1 MDIGSVYGSYYETAK
16 SYMGLRK
23 EEKQAGFAEKVT
35 DKSQVSSEDMTL
47 EEYKEYFNEK
57 MSGLYTHPSQRGM
70 NWVIDITDAAY
81 KRMQSDPEYEKK
93 ILDALAKNKAVDF
106 GGNIPVV
113 AYTHIDDTY
122 EKCYGYTQGMKEN
135 VGYSGHS
142 STKGTDA
149 GRQKKARQKELLEE
163 YLEKRAQAKKQQLE
177 MLNKKIAKMELERSR
192 QTQSWNSE
200 RQMAKAS
207 NAYDANIMME
217 AELVKNI
224 TKGENNGKDKVQEY
238 YEKLCKKF
246 PEITFNTG
254 SSLMSGNEN
263 KVVINLSSECLK
275 KMANDLEFAK
285 KVEFNLTGAVPGQ
298 NRMFAQAK
306 ADNAVIHGVTTVID
320 ADGNASVTCGGMT
333 RTSGSKQNSTTLN
346 AEKKQKERL
355 EKKREERKISE
366 EKAAKRRAEKK
377 AQLEKLTE
385 DETFTISATGTYVK
399 SVTQNLLAAVSGT
412 SAPTGASFDIKA

>member
-1 MDIGSVYGSYYETAK
+1 MSISGIGEKYYQNNVTTMK
-16 SYMGLRK
+16 S
-23 EEKQAGFAEKVT
+23 T
-35 DKSQVSSEDMTL
+35 
-47 EEYKEYFNEK
+47 
-57 MSGLYTHPSQRGM
+57 
-70 NWVIDITDAAY
+70 
-81 KRMQSDPEYEKK
+81 
-93 ILDALAKNKAVDF
+93 
-106 GGNIPVV
+106 
-113 AYTHIDDTY
+113 
-122 EKCYGYTQGMKEN
+122 
-135 VGYSGHS
+135 
-142 STKGTDA
+142 
-149 GRQKKARQKELLEE
+149 
-163 YLEKRAQAKKQQLE
+163 
-177 MLNKKIAKMELERSR
+177 
-192 QTQSWNSE
+192 NS
-200 RQMAKAS
+200 
-207 NAYDANIMME
+207 
-217 AELVKNI
+217 
-224 TKGENNGKDKVQEY
+224 KDKVQEY

-275 KMANDLEFAK
+275 FGSLRTGWLCGRFPPEFAK

-333 RTSGSKQNSTTLN
+333 RTSGSKQNSTILN

-355 EKKREERKISE
+355 LKKREERKISE

-385 DETFTISATGTYVK
+385 DETFTISATGTDVK
-399 SVTQNLLAAVSGT
+399 SVTQNLLVAVSGT

>member
-1 MDIGSVYGSYYETAK
+1 MSISGIGEKYYQNNVTTMK
-16 SYMGLRK
+16 STK
-23 EEKQAGFAEKVT
+23 NVNSTEEFA
-35 DKSQVSSEDMTL
+35 L
-47 EEYKEYFNEK
+47 E
-57 MSGLYTHPSQRGM
+57 
-70 NWVIDITDAAY
+70 
-81 KRMQSDPEYEKK
+81 
-93 ILDALAKNKAVDF
+93 KNKRNA
-106 GGNIPVV
+106 GI
-113 AYTHIDDTY
+113 
-122 EKCYGYTQGMKEN
+122 
-135 VGYSGHS
+135 VGSG
-142 STKGTDA
+142 
-149 GRQKKARQKELLEE
+149 R
-163 YLEKRAQAKKQQLE
+163 
-177 MLNKKIAKMELERSR
+177 
-192 QTQSWNSE
+192 
-200 RQMAKAS
+200 
-207 NAYDANIMME
+207 
-217 AELVKNI
+217 
-224 TKGENNGKDKVQEY
+224 NGIIQKDKVQEY

-275 KMANDLEFAK
+275 KMANDPEFAK

-333 RTSGSKQNSTTLN
+333 RTSGSKQNSTILN

-355 EKKREERKISE
+355 LKKREERKISE

-385 DETFTISATGTYVK
+385 DETFTISATGTDVK